1 MNKETENLELLA
13 DPLVRINNKLFQAVS
28 EGLKRY
34 KENPNDEFLKYL
46 LPFLSEIRED
56 VLTHQVDVVE
66 FLNLNDE
73 IVLDNSKRML
83 DTAKND
89 TASLKDEIDKLNPD
103 NSLDNYTPT
112 L

>member
-1 MNKETENLELLA
+1 MDKETKNLELLA
-13 DPLVRINNKLFQAVS
+13 DPLVRINNKLFQAIS

-56 VLTHQVDVVE
+56 VLTE

-73 IVLDNSKRML
+73 VVLDNSKRML

>member
-1 MNKETENLELLA
+1 MDKETENLELLV
-13 DPLVRINNKLFQAVS
+13 DSLMRINNKLFQAIS

-46 LPFLSEIRED
+46 LPFLSEIREN
-56 VLTHQVDVVE
+56 VLAHQVDVVE

-73 IVLDNSKRML
+73 MVLDNSKRML
-83 DTAKND
+83 DKAKNE

-103 NSLDNYTPT
+103 HSFDGYTPS

>member
-1 MNKETENLELLA
+1 MDKETKNLELLA
-13 DPLVRINNKLFQAVS
+13 DPLVRINNKLFQAIS

-56 VLTHQVDVVE
+56 VLRHQVDVVE

-73 IVLDNSKRML
+73 VVLDNSKRML

-89 TASLKDEIDKLNPD
+89 TENLKVEIDKINP
-103 NSLDNYTPT
+103 NNNLDNYTPS